1 MIIMMMNNKKENILQ
16 QLNKGSKVNYE
27 KVASRMR
34 LAIKIADAIESAGIS
49 KKELAAK
56 LGKQPSEISKWLSG
70 THNFTHDTLFEI
82 SQVLNINLIETSG
95 TKELC
100 PVPIVSEDYG
110 SIATKR
116 ILLKN
121 KAITSR
127 ISSKDSY
134 NQYPSGIC
142 IYIVA
147 S

>member
-1 MIIMMMNNKKENILQ
+1 MMMNNKKENILQ

-70 THNFTHDTLFEI
+70 THNFTNDTLFEI

-134 NQYPSGIC
+134 WKSISTTNIPVEFA
-142 IYIVA
+142 YI
-147 S
+147 

>member
-1 MIIMMMNNKKENILQ
+1 MMMNNKKENILQ

-82 SQVLNINLIETSG
+82 SQVLNINLI
-95 TKELC
+95 
-100 PVPIVSEDYG
+100 
-110 SIATKR
+110 ATKR

-134 NQYPSGIC
+134 WKSISTTNIPVEFA
-142 IYIVA
+142 YI
-147 S
+147 